1 MKLAHIKKS
10 KEFAEVLEN
19 GGRTRGKALFFYLLP
34 SSDKEELRVGTIV
47 AKKFVRKAVR
57 RNYIKRIIYTF
68 FREHLAD
75 TQKGTRVVV
84 RVARGLKAG
93 GKKTIAQAVREDLDS
108 LSRKNGII
116 Q

>member
-19 GGRTRGKALFFYLLP
+19 GGRERGKILFFYLLP
-34 SSDKEELRVGTIV
+34 ASKKDELRVGTIV

-68 FREHLAD
+68 FREHLEEA
-75 TQKGTRVVV
+75 QKGARVVV
-84 RVARGLKAG
+84 RVASDLKASE
-93 GKKTIAQAVREDLDS
+93 KKTIAQAVREDLES